1 MSLEEYRLV
10 AAGWFLLI
18 FFLTVFW
25 YFTLRR
31 LAQIFKERFAATR
44 SHEPAPEGVLGLA
57 RFLIRGD
64 FRNTGDERM
73 AALCR
78 RLRQLLYGYLGSVGA
93 YIVFLV
99 IFRSRY

>member
-1 MSLEEYRLV
+1 MSIEEYRWV

-31 LAQIFKERFAATR
+31 LAEVLKERITATR
-44 SHEPAPEGVLGLA
+44 SHEPAPEGVLGFA
-57 RFLIRGD
+57 RYLIRGD
-64 FRNTGDERM
+64 FRQTGDERM

-78 RLRQLLYGYLGSVGA
+78 RLRQLLYGYLGSIGA

-99 IFRSRY
+99 IFQSKH